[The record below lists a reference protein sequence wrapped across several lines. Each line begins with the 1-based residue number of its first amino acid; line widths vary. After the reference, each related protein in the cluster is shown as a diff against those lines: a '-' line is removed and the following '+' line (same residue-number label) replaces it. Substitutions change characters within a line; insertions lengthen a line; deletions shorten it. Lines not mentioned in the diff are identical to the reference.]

1 MNDIRYAEPIKVL
14 QHWGYSV
21 ALVKWGDNDNMS
33 LLVEPYCH
41 KSKTSPEVKQRIN
54 DLHYQL
60 KELANR
66 DIYNG
71 KLYSRDNKEV
81 YLFETVEGEKIAVYF
96 KDGNAHFGGPDYI
109 RAHDGRTI
117 RGVKNVVDVQ
127 GKLINY
133 RGEVVK
139 EETPILV
146 ES

>member
-1 MNDIRYAEPIKVL
+1 MGDIRYAEPVKVL
-14 QHWGYSV
+14 QHWPYNVAYVKLGY
-21 ALVKWGDNDNMS
+21 DINTS
-33 LLVEPYCH
+33 LFGEFH
-41 KSKTSPEVKQRIN
+41 SSKTTPEIKQRIN
-54 DLHYQL
+54 ELHYQL

-66 DIYNG
+66 D
-71 KLYSRDNKEV
+71 LYSSKPLWNVDNKET

-117 RGVKNVVDVQ
+117 RGVKNVVEVQ

-133 RGEVVK
+133 WGEVVK